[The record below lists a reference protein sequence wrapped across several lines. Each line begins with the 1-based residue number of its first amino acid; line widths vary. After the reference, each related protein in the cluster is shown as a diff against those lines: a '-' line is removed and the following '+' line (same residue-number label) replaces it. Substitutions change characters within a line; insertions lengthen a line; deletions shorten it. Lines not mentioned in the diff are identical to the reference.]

1 MQCLTMQKS
10 THIWLTMIFKIKS
23 MKRLTTI
30 LFCLVMAISVSA
42 QEQRKFS
49 PEKFQAEMEQ
59 FIAKEAGLT
68 ADESAKFF
76 PVYREMQQKQRAVF
90 GKMRQEG
97 RVKPTDDASCKKL
110 VQKRD
115 EVELELKKIQQTY
128 HNKFFTV
135 LSASKVFDVLR
146 AEERFHRRAFRNW
159 GQGFHQ
165 RHQRPAANA
174 TKK

>member
-1 MQCLTMQKS
+1 MKKVL
-10 THIWLTMIFKIKS
+10 IS
-23 MKRLTTI
+23 MMFL
-30 LFCLVMAISVSA
+30 LAGVLVCQADEP
-42 QEQRKFS
+42 QKFS

-59 FIAKEAGLT
+59 FITKEAGLT
-68 ADESAKFF
+68 ADEAAKFF
-76 PVYREMQQKQRAVF
+76 PIYRKMQQKQRGVF
-90 GKMRQEG
+90 AKVREES
-97 RVKPTDDASCKKL
+97 RLKPTDDASCKRL

-159 GQGFHQ
+159 GQGFNHNP
-165 RHQRPAANA
+165 QRPG

>member
-1 MQCLTMQKS
+1 MKNQSDMRKVLISMMFLLTGV
-10 THIWLTMIFKIKS
+10 
-23 MKRLTTI
+23 
-30 LFCLVMAISVSA
+30 LVCQADEP
-42 QEQRKFS
+42 QKFS

-59 FIAKEAGLT
+59 FITKEAGLT
-68 ADESAKFF
+68 ADEAAKFF
-76 PVYREMQQKQRAVF
+76 PIYREMQQKQRAVF

-159 GQGFHQ
+159 GQGFQQNHQ
-165 RHQRPAANA
+165 HHQRPATNA

>member
-1 MQCLTMQKS
+1 MK
-10 THIWLTMIFKIKS
+10 KVERD
-23 MKRLTTI
+23 MKRVLI
-30 LFCLVMAISVSA
+30 SMMFLLVGVLVCQADEP
-42 QEQRKFS
+42 QKFS

-76 PVYREMQQKQRAVF
+76 PLYREMQKKQRAVF

-97 RVKPTDDASCKKL
+97 RVKPTDDATCKKL

-135 LSASKVFDVLR
+135 LSPSKVFDVLR
-146 AEERFHRRAFRNW
+146 AEERFHRQAFRNM
-159 GQGFHQ
+159 GKGFRQSHPQ
-165 RHQRPAANA
+165 Q
-174 TKK
+174 K

>member
-1 MQCLTMQKS
+1 MKKV
-10 THIWLTMIFKIKS
+10 IIS
-23 MKRLTTI
+23 MMFL
-30 LFCLVMAISVSA
+30 LAGVLVCQADEP
-42 QEQRKFS
+42 QKFS

-59 FIAKEAGLT
+59 FITKEAGLT
-68 ADESAKFF
+68 ADEAAKFF
-76 PVYREMQQKQRAVF
+76 PIYREMQQKQRGVF
-90 GKMRQEG
+90 AKVREES
-97 RVKPTDDASCKKL
+97 RLKPTDDASCKRL

-159 GQGFHQ
+159 GQGFQQ

>member
-1 MQCLTMQKS
+1 MKKVLISMMFLLTGV
-10 THIWLTMIFKIKS
+10 
-23 MKRLTTI
+23 
-30 LFCLVMAISVSA
+30 LVCQADEP
-42 QEQRKFS
+42 QKFS

-68 ADESAKFF
+68 ADEGARFF
-76 PVYREMQQKQRAVF
+76 PLFREMQQKQRAVF
-90 GKMRQEG
+90 GKVRQEG

-110 VQKRD
+110 VQRRD

-146 AEERFHRRAFRNW
+146 AEERFHRRAFRDW
-159 GQGFHQ
+159 GQGFRQ
-165 RHQRPAANA
+165 NGQNA
-174 TKK
+174 PRRK

>member
-1 MQCLTMQKS
+1 MKKVLISMMFLLTGV
-10 THIWLTMIFKIKS
+10 
-23 MKRLTTI
+23 
-30 LFCLVMAISVSA
+30 LVCQADEP
-42 QEQRKFS
+42 QKFS

-76 PVYREMQQKQRAVF
+76 PLFREMQQKQRAVF
-90 GKMRQEG
+90 GKVRQEG

-110 VQKRD
+110 VQRRD

-146 AEERFHRRAFRNW
+146 AEERFHRRAFRDW
-159 GQGFHQ
+159 GQGFRQ
-165 RHQRPAANA
+165 NGQNVPRR
-174 TKK
+174 K

>member
-1 MQCLTMQKS
+1 MKKVLIS
-10 THIWLTMIFKIKS
+10 MIFLLS
-23 MKRLTTI
+23 GV
-30 LFCLVMAISVSA
+30 LVCQADEP
-42 QEQRKFS
+42 QKFS

-97 RVKPTDDASCKKL
+97 RVKPTDDASCKRL

-115 EVELELKKIQQTY
+115 EVELELKKIQQIY

-135 LSASKVFDVLR
+135 LSPSKVFDVLR
-146 AEERFHRRAFRNW
+146 AEEKFHRQAFRNM
-159 GQGFHQ
+159 GQSFRQ
-165 RHQRPAANA
+165 NQTRQ
-174 TKK
+174 K

>member
-1 MQCLTMQKS
+1 MKKILVCM
-10 THIWLTMIFKIKS
+10 MI
-23 MKRLTTI
+23 L
-30 LFCLVMAISVSA
+30 LVGFSVCQA
-42 QEQRKFS
+42 DEPQKFS

-59 FIAKEAGLT
+59 FITKEAGLS

-76 PVYREMQQKQRAVF
+76 PLFREMQQKQRAVF

-97 RVKPTDDASCKKL
+97 RVKPTDDASCKRL

-146 AEERFHRRAFRNW
+146 AEESFHRQAFRNM
-159 GQGFHQ
+159 GQGFRQNHPRQ
-165 RHQRPAANA
+165 
-174 TKK
+174 K

>member
-1 MQCLTMQKS
+1 MKKVL
-10 THIWLTMIFKIKS
+10 IS
-23 MKRLTTI
+23 MMFL
-30 LFCLVMAISVSA
+30 LSGVLVCQADEP
-42 QEQRKFS
+42 QKFS

-97 RVKPTDDASCKKL
+97 RVKPTDDASCKRL
-110 VQKRD
+110 VQKHD

-135 LSASKVFDVLR
+135 LSPSKVFDVLR
-146 AEERFHRRAFRNW
+146 AEEKFHRQAFRNM
-159 GQGFHQ
+159 GQSFRQ
-165 RHQRPAANA
+165 NRFKN
-174 TKK
+174 K

>member
-1 MQCLTMQKS
+1 MKKVLISMMFLLTGTLVCVADEPQN
-10 THIWLTMIFKIKS
+10 
-23 MKRLTTI
+23 TTP
-30 LFCLVMAISVSA
+30 
-42 QEQRKFS
+42 QKFS

-59 FIAKEAGLT
+59 FITKEAGLT
-68 ADESAKFF
+68 ADEAAKFF
-76 PVYREMQQKQRAVF
+76 PIYREMQQKQRAVF
-90 GKMRQEG
+90 AKMREEG

-146 AEERFHRRAFRNW
+146 AEDRFHRRAFSSW
-159 GQGFHQ
+159 GQSR
-165 RHQRPAANA
+165 RH
-174 TKK
+174 K

>member
-1 MQCLTMQKS
+1 MKKVLISMMFLLTGVLVCLAEEPQN
-10 THIWLTMIFKIKS
+10 
-23 MKRLTTI
+23 TTP
-30 LFCLVMAISVSA
+30 
-42 QEQRKFS
+42 QKFS

-59 FIAKEAGLT
+59 FITQQANLT
-68 ADESAKFF
+68 ADEAAKFF
-76 PVYREMQQKQRAVF
+76 PIYREMQQKQRAVF
-90 GKMRQEG
+90 AKMREEG

-146 AEERFHRRAFRNW
+146 AEDRFHRRAFTDW
-159 GQGFHQ
+159 GQGRRQ
-165 RHQRPAANA
+165 R
-174 TKK
+174 